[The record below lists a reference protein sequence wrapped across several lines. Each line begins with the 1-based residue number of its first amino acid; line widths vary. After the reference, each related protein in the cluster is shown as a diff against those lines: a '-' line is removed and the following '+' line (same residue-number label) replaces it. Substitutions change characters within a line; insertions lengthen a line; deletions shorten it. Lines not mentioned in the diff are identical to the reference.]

1 MNLFWIVEISRR
13 QPVLKSLISL
23 NGYKIMVCLIVRHFL
38 IMINRLDRETIFFFL
53 RLLNCF
59 TDIFK
64 LYDDLNASIEPSIS
78 IRKL

>member
-1 MNLFWIVEISRR
+1 
-13 QPVLKSLISL
+13 
-23 NGYKIMVCLIVRHFL
+23 
-38 IMINRLDRETIFFFL
+38 MINRLDRETIFFFL

-78 IRKL
+78 IRKFIL